1 MATKKKPNSKRVSRP
16 AEISRQVPGKRMP
29 VTVRDPL
36 TRRVVK
42 RS

>member
-1 MATKKKPNSKRVSRP
+1 MAAKQKSKPKHKRAALSNRLT
-16 AEISRQVPGKRMP
+16 PGKQMP

-36 TRRVVK
+36 SRRVVK